1 MHNLSLMVS
10 RLSPLHPRQHCTAQQ
25 RQRAGATPTDNPTVE
40 LISGANNLLE
50 LGEPGDPARGIHNG
64 YASLSMPLMPDHDER
79 KLSVR
84 EMINAHLFPVL
95 ALAATASAIS
105 IAMSLAPVAGQA
117 ARWNKCYDAGLA
129 WLERSS
135 PSIKGG
141 DRTAIAANFC
151 NGGLPNRPAR

>member
-1 MHNLSLMVS
+1 
-10 RLSPLHPRQHCTAQQ
+10 
-25 RQRAGATPTDNPTVE
+25 
-40 LISGANNLLE
+40 
-50 LGEPGDPARGIHNG
+50 
-64 YASLSMPLMPDHDER
+64 MPDHDER

-105 IAMSLAPVAGQA
+105 IAMSLAPVAEQA
-117 ARWNKCYDAGLA
+117 TRWNKCYDAGLA

-135 PSIKGG
+135 PNIKGG
-141 DRTAIAANFC
+141 DRKAIAANFC